1 MKTLKIYS
9 TKKPFS
15 GYFTSPQTVCE
26 VYKITN
32 GTKNNSSWYTE
43 VATEDYFNT
52 RIELEKFGFTAHP
65 AHSEELTDGVF
76 TLFKE
81 EVA

>member
-9 TKKPFS
+9 NNKLINN
-15 GYFTSPQTVCE
+15 YFTSSQVVFE
-26 VYKITN
+26 VYNIIN
-32 GTKNNSSWYTE
+32 GTKNNCYYCTE

-52 RIELEKFGFTAHP
+52 RIELENSGFTAHP
-65 AHSEELTDGVF
+65 ANSEELTDGVF

-81 EVA
+81 ETA

>member
-9 TKKPFS
+9 TKKPIG
-15 GYFTSPQTVCE
+15 GYFTSPQIVCE

-65 AHSEELTDGVF
+65 ANSEELTDGLF

-81 EVA
+81 ETV